1 MLFKLACCML
11 SILELYILL
20 HSYSI
25 DKYKVNLDGSNHL
38 FKLSKILVGVTLG
51 LARRDAAFDVL

>member
-1 MLFKLACCML
+1 ML